1 MSVMVVTRMTMWG
14 APAQRLRMPRQASQS
29 AAGAV
34 KDAAVTARKRS
45 VVSTGLV
52 AANPTNGHP
61 HFTRVMSR
69 RRPGTSIAP
78 ALCAFHDGPSQGP
91 TGKMSE

>member
-1 MSVMVVTRMTMWG
+1 MSAMVVTRMTMWG
-14 APAQRLRMPRQASQS
+14 APAQRLKMPRQASQS

-34 KDAAVTARKRS
+34 KDAAVTAI
-45 VVSTGLV
+45 VSTGLV